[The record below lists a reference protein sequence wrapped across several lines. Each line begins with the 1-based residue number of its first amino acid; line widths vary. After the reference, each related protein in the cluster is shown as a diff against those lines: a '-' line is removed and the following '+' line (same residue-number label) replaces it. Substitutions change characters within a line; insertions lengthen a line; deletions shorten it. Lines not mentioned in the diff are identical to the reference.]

1 MQMGTLRSFKHRNFK
16 ILFSAN
22 FLSNIG
28 TWAQGVAQAW
38 LILELTDSGT
48 YLGIVTSLQFAPIL
62 FFSISG
68 GKIADKFNKRKVLM
82 LTNLTAGISALSV
95 ATLVLTENIKIWHVM
110 FFAFMLGMGNAID
123 APVRQSFNV
132 EVVGKQDLPN
142 AVGLNSTNF
151 NIGRLIGPGLSG
163 LLIAAYG
170 TGVSFLLNGISYL
183 VVIIALINIRE
194 SELFIEEKKS
204 SSTKIREAMAYV
216 AARPDIL
223 AVMITVFFA
232 TSFGLNFNIFN
243 TMMATQVFDKGA
255 AEYGALGSILAVG
268 SLSGAIISARL
279 EKKRGPRFVMIG
291 SMIFSAVLILSAFAP
306 TYLVY
311 SILLPIIGCVALLT
325 FIGANTM
332 VQLRTDSQ
340 IRGRVMGIYLTV
352 FLGGTPIVSPFIGIM
367 TQEVG
372 TRPTV
377 AICGLISLLAAIA
390 TFAKFKDKGQEPD
403 SFAIADVLEPT
414 YENKKD

>member
-1 MQMGTLRSFKHRNFK
+1 MGTLRSFKHRNFK

-151 NIGRLIGPGLSG
+151 NVGRLIGPGLSG

-170 TGVSFLLNGISYL
+170 TGVSFLFNGISYL
-183 VVIIALINIRE
+183 FVILALISIRE
-194 SELFIEEKKS
+194 NELFIEPKKS
-204 SSTKIREAMAYV
+204 SSTKIREAMEYV

-268 SLSGAIISARL
+268 SLTGAIISARL

-291 SMIFSAVLILSAFAP
+291 SMIFSAVLIVSAFAP

-311 SILLPIIGCVALLT
+311 SILLPMIGCVALLT
-325 FIGANTM
+325 FIAANTM

>member
-1 MQMGTLRSFKHRNFK
+1 METLRSFKHRNFK

-151 NIGRLIGPGLSG
+151 NVGRLIGPGLSG

-170 TGVSFLLNGISYL
+170 TGVSFLFNGISYL
-183 VVIIALINIRE
+183 FVILALISIRE
-194 SELFIEEKKS
+194 NELFIEPKKS
-204 SSTKIREAMAYV
+204 SSTKIREAMEYV

-268 SLSGAIISARL
+268 SLTGAIISARL

-291 SMIFSAVLILSAFAP
+291 SMIFSAILIVSAFAP

-311 SILLPIIGCVALLT
+311 SILLPMIGCVALLT
-325 FIGANTM
+325 FIAANTM

-390 TFAKFKDKGQEPD
+390 TFSKFKDKGQEPD

>member
-1 MQMGTLRSFKHRNFK
+1 MGTLRSFKHRNFK

-38 LILELTDSGT
+38 LILELTNSGT

-151 NIGRLIGPGLSG
+151 NVGRLIGPGLSG

-170 TGVSFLLNGISYL
+170 TGVSFLFNGISYL
-183 VVIIALINIRE
+183 FVILALISIRE
-194 SELFIEEKKS
+194 NELFIEPKKS
-204 SSTKIREAMAYV
+204 SSTKIREAMEYV

-268 SLSGAIISARL
+268 SLTGAIISARL

-291 SMIFSAVLILSAFAP
+291 SMIFSAILIVSAFAP

-325 FIGANTM
+325 FIAANTM

-390 TFAKFKDKGQEPD
+390 TFAKFKDRGEEPD
-403 SFAIADVLEPT
+403 SFAIADILEPT

>member
-1 MQMGTLRSFKHRNFK
+1 MGTLRSFKHRNFK

-151 NIGRLIGPGLSG
+151 NVGRLIGPGLSG

-170 TGVSFLLNGISYL
+170 TGVSFLFNGISYL
-183 VVIIALINIRE
+183 FVILALISIRE
-194 SELFIEEKKS
+194 NELFIEPKKS
-204 SSTKIREAMAYV
+204 SSTKIREAMEYV

-255 AEYGALGSILAVG
+255 AEYGALGCILAVG
-268 SLSGAIISARL
+268 SLTGAIISARL

-291 SMIFSAVLILSAFAP
+291 SMIFSAILIISAFAP

-311 SILLPIIGCVALLT
+311 SILLPMIGCVALLT
-325 FIGANTM
+325 FIAANTM

>member
-1 MQMGTLRSFKHRNFK
+1 MGTLRSFKHRNFK

-82 LTNLTAGISALSV
+82 LTNLTAGISALSI

-151 NIGRLIGPGLSG
+151 NVGRLIGPGLSG

-170 TGVSFLLNGISYL
+170 TGVSFLFNGISYL
-183 VVIIALINIRE
+183 FVILALISIRE
-194 SELFIEEKKS
+194 NELFIEPKKS
-204 SSTKIREAMAYV
+204 SSTKIREAMEYV

-268 SLSGAIISARL
+268 SLTGAIISARL

-291 SMIFSAVLILSAFAP
+291 SMIFSAILIISAFAP

-311 SILLPIIGCVALLT
+311 SILLPMIGCVALLT
-325 FIGANTM
+325 FIAANTM

>member
-82 LTNLTAGISALSV
+82 LTNLTAGASALSV

-123 APVRQSFNV
+123 APVRQSFNI

-183 VVIIALINIRE
+183 IVIIALINIRE

-279 EKKRGPRFVMIG
+279 EKKRGPRFVMVG
-291 SMIFSAVLILSAFAP
+291 SMIFSAILILSAFAP

>member
-1 MQMGTLRSFKHRNFK
+1 MGTLRSFKHRNFK

-151 NIGRLIGPGLSG
+151 NVGRLIGPGLSG

-170 TGVSFLLNGISYL
+170 TGVSFLFNGISYL
-183 VVIIALINIRE
+183 FVILALISIRE
-194 SELFIEEKKS
+194 NELFIEPKKS
-204 SSTKIREAMAYV
+204 SSTKIREAMEYV

-268 SLSGAIISARL
+268 SLTGAIISARL

-291 SMIFSAVLILSAFAP
+291 SMIFSAILVISAFAP

-311 SILLPIIGCVALLT
+311 SILLPMIGCVALLT
-325 FIGANTM
+325 FIAANTM

-377 AICGLISLLAAIA
+377 AICGLISLLAAVI
-390 TFAKFKDKGQEPD
+390 TFAKFKDRGQEPD

>member
-1 MQMGTLRSFKHRNFK
+1 MGTLRSFKHRNFK

-204 SSTKIREAMAYV
+204 SSTKVREAMAYV

-291 SMIFSAVLILSAFAP
+291 SMIFSAILILSAFAP

>member
-1 MQMGTLRSFKHRNFK
+1 MGTLRSFKHRNFK

-216 AARPDIL
+216 GARPDIL

>member
-1 MQMGTLRSFKHRNFK
+1 MGTLRSFKHRNFK

-151 NIGRLIGPGLSG
+151 NVGRLIGPGLSG

-194 SELFIEEKKS
+194 NELFIEEKKS

-291 SMIFSAVLILSAFAP
+291 SMIFSAVLIISAFAP
-306 TYLVY
+306 NYLIY

>member
-1 MQMGTLRSFKHRNFK
+1 MGTLRSFKHRNFK

-291 SMIFSAVLILSAFAP
+291 SMIFSAILILSAFAP

-367 TQEVG
+367 TKEVG

>member
-1 MQMGTLRSFKHRNFK
+1 
-16 ILFSAN
+16 
-22 FLSNIG
+22 
-28 TWAQGVAQAW
+28 
-38 LILELTDSGT
+38 
-48 YLGIVTSLQFAPIL
+48 
-62 FFSISG
+62 
-68 GKIADKFNKRKVLM
+68 M

-194 SELFIEEKKS
+194 NELFIEEKKS

-268 SLSGAIISARL
+268 SLTGAIISARL

-291 SMIFSAVLILSAFAP
+291 SMIFSAVLIISAFAP
-306 TYLVY
+306 NYLIY

-390 TFAKFKDKGQEPD
+390 TFAKFKDRGQEPD

>member
-1 MQMGTLRSFKHRNFK
+1 MGTLRSFKHRNFK

-291 SMIFSAVLILSAFAP
+291 SMIFSAILILSAFAP

-367 TQEVG
+367 TQEIG

-390 TFAKFKDKGQEPD
+390 IFAKFKDKGQEPD

>member
-1 MQMGTLRSFKHRNFK
+1 MGTLRSFKHRNFK

-151 NIGRLIGPGLSG
+151 NVGRLIGPGLSG

-170 TGVSFLLNGISYL
+170 TGVSFLFNGISYL
-183 VVIIALINIRE
+183 FVILALISIRE
-194 SELFIEEKKS
+194 NELFIEPKKS
-204 SSTKIREAMAYV
+204 SSTKIREAMEYV

-268 SLSGAIISARL
+268 SLTGAIISARL

-291 SMIFSAVLILSAFAP
+291 SMIFSAILVISAVAP

-311 SILLPIIGCVALLT
+311 SILLPMIGCVALLT
-325 FIGANTM
+325 FIAANTM

>member
-1 MQMGTLRSFKHRNFK
+1 
-16 ILFSAN
+16 
-22 FLSNIG
+22 
-28 TWAQGVAQAW
+28 

-132 EVVGKQDLPN
+132 EVVGKEDLPN

-151 NIGRLIGPGLSG
+151 NVGRLIGPGLSG

-170 TGVSFLLNGISYL
+170 TGVSFLFNGISYL
-183 VVIIALINIRE
+183 FVILALISIRE
-194 SELFIEEKKS
+194 NELFIEPKKS
-204 SSTKIREAMAYV
+204 SSTKIREAMEYV

-268 SLSGAIISARL
+268 SLTGAIISARL

-291 SMIFSAVLILSAFAP
+291 SMIFSAILIISAFAP

-311 SILLPIIGCVALLT
+311 SILLPMIGCVALLT
-325 FIGANTM
+325 FIAANTM

-390 TFAKFKDKGQEPD
+390 TFAKFKDRGQEPD

>member
-1 MQMGTLRSFKHRNFK
+1 MGTLRSFKHRNFK

-82 LTNLTAGISALSV
+82 LTNLTAGASALSV

-291 SMIFSAVLILSAFAP
+291 SMIFSAILILSASAP

-390 TFAKFKDKGQEPD
+390 TFAKYKDKGQEPD

>member
-1 MQMGTLRSFKHRNFK
+1 MGTLRSFKHRNFK

-62 FFSISG
+62 LFSISG

-291 SMIFSAVLILSAFAP
+291 SLIFSAVLIISAFAP
-306 TYLVY
+306 NYLIY

>member
-1 MQMGTLRSFKHRNFK
+1 MGTLRSFKHRNFK

-38 LILELTDSGT
+38 LILELTESGT

-291 SMIFSAVLILSAFAP
+291 SMILSAVLIISAFAP
-306 TYLVY
+306 NYLIY

-390 TFAKFKDKGQEPD
+390 VFAKFKDKGQEPD

>member
-1 MQMGTLRSFKHRNFK
+1 MGTLRSFKHRNFK

-151 NIGRLIGPGLSG
+151 NVGRLIGPGLSG

-170 TGVSFLLNGISYL
+170 TGVSFLFNGISYL
-183 VVIIALINIRE
+183 FVILALISIRE
-194 SELFIEEKKS
+194 NELFIEPKKS
-204 SSTKIREAMAYV
+204 SSTKIREALEYV

-291 SMIFSAVLILSAFAP
+291 SMIFSAVLIISAVAP
-306 TYLVY
+306 TYLIY

-340 IRGRVMGIYLTV
+340 IRGRVMGIYITV
-352 FLGGTPIVSPFIGIM
+352 FLGGTPIVSPFIGLM
-367 TQEVG
+367 TQEIG

-377 AICGLISLLAAIA
+377 AICGLISLLAAVI
-390 TFAKFKDKGQEPD
+390 TFAKFKDRGQEPD

>member
-1 MQMGTLRSFKHRNFK
+1 MGTLRSFKHRNFK

-170 TGVSFLLNGISYL
+170 TGVSFLLNGLSYL

-291 SMIFSAVLILSAFAP
+291 SMIFSAILILSAFAP

-367 TQEVG
+367 TQEIG

-377 AICGLISLLAAIA
+377 AICGLISLIAAIA
-390 TFAKFKDKGQEPD
+390 TFSKFKDKGQEPD

>member
-1 MQMGTLRSFKHRNFK
+1 MGTLRSFKHRNFK

-170 TGVSFLLNGISYL
+170 TGVSFLLNGLSYL

-291 SMIFSAVLILSAFAP
+291 SMIFSAILILSAFAP

-325 FIGANTM
+325 FIAANTM

-390 TFAKFKDKGQEPD
+390 TFAKFKDRGQEPD

>member
-291 SMIFSAVLILSAFAP
+291 SMIFSAILILSAFAP

>member
-1 MQMGTLRSFKHRNFK
+1 MGTLRSFKHRNFK

-48 YLGIVTSLQFAPIL
+48 YLGLVTSLQFAPIL

-291 SMIFSAVLILSAFAP
+291 SMIFSAILILSALAP

-367 TQEVG
+367 TQEIG

-390 TFAKFKDKGQEPD
+390 TFAKYKDKGQEPD

>member
-1 MQMGTLRSFKHRNFK
+1 MGTLRSFKHRNFK

-82 LTNLTAGISALSV
+82 LTNLTAGASALSV

-291 SMIFSAVLILSAFAP
+291 SMIFSAILILSAFAP

-390 TFAKFKDKGQEPD
+390 TFAKYKDKGQEPD

>member
-1 MQMGTLRSFKHRNFK
+1 MGTLRSFKHRNFK

-151 NIGRLIGPGLSG
+151 NVGRLIGPGLSG

-170 TGVSFLLNGISYL
+170 TGVSFLFNGISYL
-183 VVIIALINIRE
+183 FVILALISIRE
-194 SELFIEEKKS
+194 NELFIEPKKS
-204 SSTKIREAMAYV
+204 SSTKIREAMEYV

-268 SLSGAIISARL
+268 SLTGAIISARL

-291 SMIFSAVLILSAFAP
+291 SMIFSAILIISAVAP

-311 SILLPIIGCVALLT
+311 SILLPMIGCVALLT
-325 FIGANTM
+325 FIAANTM

-403 SFAIADVLEPT
+403 SFAVADVLEPT

>member
-1 MQMGTLRSFKHRNFK
+1 MGTLRSFKHRNFK

-28 TWAQGVAQAW
+28 TLAQGVAQAW

-194 SELFIEEKKS
+194 NELFIEEKKS

-291 SMIFSAVLILSAFAP
+291 SMIFSAVLIISAFAP
-306 TYLVY
+306 NYLIY